1 MGEVQVDLD
10 EVAVSGEDILEIQIS
25 WPIAE

>member
-1 MGEVQVDLD
+1 MGEVQVDLN
-10 EVAVSGEDILEIQIS
+10 ELAVLGEEILEIQIS